1 LRLFKRIFIIII
13 LLGIVFFGIW
23 LVRSPYFKVKE
34 INFSGNEHYTQGELR
49 KQVENLWDENIV
61 FLDIKG
67 EVMEPLEELP
77 WVKEVNVS
85 KDVFKMTVNIT
96 VTERKPVAIIQRDGR
111 FLLIDVDG
119 RILEDDIRQSQSEHI
134 LLKYDDISEDM
145 AGEYISDNN
154 VMEFLIVVKDMS
166 IDIKKQYAYAA
177 FTDKGLVFYDGSGI
191 YVIYQDS
198 SDSAEKNVSIRTVL
212 NAIKGGEANVEYID
226 ISVPDFPV
234 VKYKNGNEETINES
248 K

>member
-1 LRLFKRIFIIII
+1 M
-13 LLGIVFFGIW
+13 FFGIW